1 MKINEIIQ
9 EDVDPSTEHPK
20 GLKNNKPQE
29 TVRAGV
35 KDLLTFP
42 DQNMAHGSAY
52 VNYRFGIA
60 LAGAPDFPADAEP
73 YIGGD
78 PVVVPYTQA
87 DMDMV
92 NKAAEFVGDHSKKVN
107 SSHKSSEIS
116 GTNKVSPVSKP
127 KKNKYGV

>member
-1 MKINEIIQ
+1 MKIKDIIT
-9 EDVDPSTEHPK
+9 EDLDPAVEKPK
-20 GLKNNKPQE
+20 GLESDKPQE

-35 KDLLTFP
+35 KNLLTFP

-52 VNYRFGIA
+52 MNYRFGIA
-60 LAGAPDFPADAEP
+60 LAGAPDFPTDAEP

-78 PVVVPYTQA
+78 PVVVPYTQS

-92 NKAAEFVGDHSKKVN
+92 NKAAEFIGDHSKKVN

-116 GTNKVSPVSKP
+116 STNKTSPVAKP